1 MAPENDRSLGV
12 TVGPQSSGWNPA
24 RPLCVCHLCLLS
36 NYTGSKD
43 AGVAPHSLKYFPPA
57 FPEVSSSCARPVEA
71 FAPAR
76 FATPILLGLT
86 EVLHLWTPLSPA
98 RCCSGG
104 RGGAR
109 WGQEAQ
115 GHHEK
120 VDCAT
125 TSLRFPR
132 EPSPSSALGPVGRAR
147 ARKQKFEAKRLVIS
161 LNPKINPEKG
171 SFSNHGCQPCPFRRL
186 FLALSDTLGRCH
198 NLSGRFVASKSRT
211 VGNKMSYSQPC

>member
-1 MAPENDRSLGV
+1 MQGTPGTLWIDQRNPKGDSPGQGSVNHNLKLNMVEKKSKEELHFMAPENDRSLGV

-43 AGVAPHSLKYFPPA
+43 AGMAPHSLKYFPPA

-76 FATPILLGLT
+76 FATPILPGLT

-132 EPSPSSALGPVGRAR
+132 EPSPSSALGPVGRALIG
-147 ARKQKFEAKRLVIS
+147 AADG
-161 LNPKINPEKG
+161 PG
-171 SFSNHGCQPCPFRRL
+171 SR
-186 FLALSDTLGRCH
+186 
-198 NLSGRFVASKSRT
+198 NLRPRGS
-211 VGNKMSYSQPC
+211 